1 MDLAVIIPAVFAG
14 GVVVAVATLWASFG
28 PSTKPISA
36 LLRDTSLSRSSTEGQ
51 ETPHGSPRKK
61 KQTTDDTRP
70 SGSTQVSLRVGR
82 PVPRR
87 RNNSQTEVHE
97 FVGCVEYSV
106 LVCFL

>member
-36 LLRDTSLSRSSTEGQ
+36 LLRDTSLSRSTEGQ

-70 SGSTQVSLRVGR
+70 SGSTQVSLRV
-82 PVPRR
+82 
-87 RNNSQTEVHE
+87 
-97 FVGCVEYSV
+97 
-106 LVCFL
+106 